1 MKRAVDRS
9 TNCLRKRQA
18 NVRVKFFNDGTTK
31 ARVLCLEWIIWEKL
45 IGGCIDYY
53 MECLMYGLF
62 DYVNVKE
69 GLRWRQ
75 LMIDARLASGAIV
88 VFDEQRWGVLMHSDE
103 LNKDMN

>member
-1 MKRAVDRS
+1 
-9 TNCLRKRQA
+9 
-18 NVRVKFFNDGTTK
+18 
-31 ARVLCLEWIIWEKL
+31 
-45 IGGCIDYY
+45 
-53 MECLMYGLF
+53 MYGLF

-103 LNKDMN
+103 LNKDMNWCYDNDAKYRVYCRTFEHSEFLIRYIVWESLVSKAHRKILKHVN

>member
-1 MKRAVDRS
+1 
-9 TNCLRKRQA
+9 
-18 NVRVKFFNDGTTK
+18 
-31 ARVLCLEWIIWEKL
+31 
-45 IGGCIDYY
+45 

-62 DYVNVKE
+62 DYVSVKE
-69 GLRWRQ
+69 GLRWRL